1 VGRRLGER
9 VRALRLA
16 LELTQEELADRAKID
31 SKHVQLVER
40 GRTNPTLSTVVGLAD
55 GLAVTLSELFE
66 GI

>member
-55 GLAVTLSELFE
+55 GLAVTLSELFD
-66 GI
+66 GV